1 MEIVPVDP
9 FDPAHRELFEAWVGV
24 GEAASRAE
32 YGIHTAAWSADEIR
46 AAYGKQDDERRRAW
60 AALLDDEVVG
70 QLELRLPVHDN
81 THRAEIELAVRPDR
95 RRLGVG
101 TALLAVVEQAARD
114 EGRTVFGPDSDV
126 AIEHDDPAAGFA
138 ARHGYTRAQS
148 EIRSELT
155 LPLPDGT
162 LASAEAEAQEHATG
176 YETLTAWDGIPDEWL
191 TDRALLARRM
201 STDAPLG
208 GVDLVEEEY
217 DEARVLRDFELARA
231 QGRRIVETVARERA
245 TGRLVA
251 YTTIGIAKHTPDT
264 AYQWSTLV
272 LREHRGHRLGLLV
285 KAANLRA
292 LLDEMPGIRRVFTW
306 NAGENAPMLRV
317 NRALGF
323 APIGTLTEWQKTLR

>member
-1 MEIVPVDP
+1 VEIVSVDP
-9 FDPAHRELFEAWVGV
+9 FDPAHHDLFEAWVGV
-24 GEAASRAE
+24 GEAASRAD
-32 YGIHTAAWSADEIR
+32 YGTHSVAWSADELR

-60 AALLDDEVVG
+60 AGVLDGEVVG
-70 QLELRLPVHDN
+70 QLELRLAVHDN

-114 EGRTVFGPDSDV
+114 EGRTVLGAKSDV
-126 AIEHDDPAAGFA
+126 AIEHENPAAGFA
-138 ARHGYTRAQS
+138 ARHGYADELN
-148 EIRSELT
+148 EIRSELA

-162 LASAEAEAQEHATG
+162 LAAAEAEAQEHATG
-176 YETLTAWDGIPDEWL
+176 YEALTAWDGIPDEWL
-191 TDRALLARRM
+191 TDRALLSRRM
-201 STDAPLG
+201 STDAPRG
-208 GVDLVEEEY
+208 GVDLVEEEW
-217 DEARVLRDFELARA
+217 DEARMRRDFELARA
-231 QGRRIVETVARERA
+231 QGRRIVETVARDRA

-251 YTTIGIAKHTPDT
+251 YTTIGIARHTPDT

>member
-1 MEIVPVDP
+1 VEIVPVDP
-9 FDPAHRELFEAWVGV
+9 FDPAHRDLFEAWVGV

-32 YGIHTAAWSADEIR
+32 YGTHTAAWSADELR
-46 AAYGKQDDERRRAW
+46 ASYGLQDDERRRAW
-60 AALLDDEVVG
+60 AGVLDGEVVG
-70 QLELRLPVHDN
+70 QLEIHLPVHDN
-81 THRAEIELAVRPDR
+81 THRAAIELAVRPDR

-101 TALLAVVEQAARD
+101 TAMLAVVEQAARD
-114 EGRTVFGPDSDV
+114 EGRTVFGAESDV

-138 ARHGYTRAQS
+138 ARHGYAEVLS

-162 LASAEAEAQEHATG
+162 LATAEAEAQEHATG
-176 YETLTAWDGIPDEWL
+176 YETLTAWDGIPDERL
-191 TDRALLARRM
+191 ADRALLSRRM
-201 STDAPLG
+201 STDAPQG
-208 GVDLVEEEY
+208 GLDLVEEKW

-292 LLDEMPGIRRVFTW
+292 LVDEMPGIRRVFTW